1 MGRCY
6 GIVVSFRDLWPAA
19 APGYPPARPPVRE
32 AGQLII
38 ALALLAIVSTALGLF
53 ISASVNT
60 SGKTMP
66 ILMVV
71 VVVEVIHRV
80 EVIPPAGCSRSPRLL
95 FALLAWWRLVRQS
108 QAPRG

>member
-71 VVVEVIHRV
+71 VVVEVI
-80 EVIPPAGCSRSPRLL
+80 PPAGCSRSPRLL

-108 QAPRG
+108 PAPRG